1 MLHEARDLNAT
12 DVAEAVGACAC
23 NRQLESTFR
32 ARNRRDATMLYRNA
46 EGDAIPKKDE
56 AEKL

>member
-1 MLHEARDLNAT
+1 MLHEARDLNTT
-12 DVAEAVGACAC
+12 DVAGACAC

-46 EGDAIPKKDE
+46 AGDAIPKKDE